1 MAAVCTR
8 VLANEKRALSLGQVT
23 NQKRVLP
30 AETGTAGRVSG
41 PFLPKD
47 FHFKLCQVSTIIEC
61 HLVPCSNIN
70 SYVKCQV
77 PIGIVFLETVVCI
90 L

>member
-8 VLANEKRALSLGQVT
+8 VLANEKRALGQVT

-47 FHFKLCQVSTIIEC
+47 FHFKLCQVSTIIIEC
-61 HLVPCSNIN
+61 YLVSCSHIN